1 MGEQVRLLSE
11 TKLCFYLTRLGT
23 KYYSLWFQTTVNNLP
38 NSVNHW
44 IVIGKLNCFR
54 CNFPITCVAIFF
66 PCQCNRCKPLYN
78 DKPFRR
84 GDSDDS
90 YPCVKCEC
98 NNHANSCV
106 YNQTL
111 DTSPDSRTQ
120 GGGGVCIDCQHNTT
134 GRFCNRCKE
143 RFYRESGKSL
153 KSPDACSPCGCEG
166 LGVEPGEL
174 DCVKV
179 CNDYFVCCSSERV
192 LCFISRS
199 H

>member
-1 MGEQVRLLSE
+1 MYF
-11 TKLCFYLTRLGT
+11 FY
-23 KYYSLWFQTTVNNLP
+23 NICC
-38 NSVNHW
+38 H
-44 IVIGKLNCFR
+44 
-54 CNFPITCVAIFF
+54 FF

-84 GDSDDS
+84 GDHDDS

-120 GGGGVCIDCQHNTT
+120 GGGGVCINCQHNTT
-134 GRFCNRCKE
+134 GRFCNVCKE
-143 RFYRESGKSL
+143 RFYRESRKSL
-153 KSPDACSPCGCEG
+153 KSPDVCSPCGCEG
-166 LGVEPGEL
+166 LGVQPGEF